1 MGRAVPAY
9 LRLPQQLRIQSYHV
23 YMIAFLACVILV
35 GTCTSAL
42 FRMNHY
48 NERLSATRATDYA
61 AFVELQRQV
70 PSLLADRRNWMNT
83 LFVKRAWFWNTL
95 AMGLI
100 AATLKRTGGGVQGE
114 MGKVPVPARVRS
126 WHDVVASKT
135 FVRWLIATIGWFLV
149 AQWSFGASLLERMHV
164 ASGGQCLVNAM
175 EVDPTLCRTRAP
187 LSLKT
192 HPHLL
197 GQLHPTLLER
207 HSTLHAGWHG
217 GVNVSGHT
225 FILVLSL
232 LVLGEMLVPYVPV
245 SWAPLAI
252 PTAVRSQRNV
262 RRDRP
267 PAVRPRN
274 QLVLLGTLALMALWT
289 GMLCATSMYYHTA
302 VEKAAGFFTAIAVWL
317 LVPKETALV

>member
-9 LRLPQQLRIQSYHV
+9 VRLPQQLRIQTYHV
-23 YMIAFLACVILV
+23 YMVAFLVCVILV
-35 GTCTSAL
+35 GTCMSAI

-48 NERLSATRATDYA
+48 NEQLSATRATDYA

-70 PSLLADRRNWMNT
+70 PSLLADRRNWLNT

-95 AMGLI
+95 AIGLI

-114 MGKVPVPARVRS
+114 LGKEPVPARVRS

-135 FVRWLIATIGWFLV
+135 FVRWLIATIGWYLV

-164 ASGGQCLVNAM
+164 ASGGQCLLNSLQ
-175 EVDPTLCRTRAP
+175 VDPMLCRTRAP
-187 LSLKT
+187 LSLET
-192 HPHLL
+192 HPHVLR
-197 GQLHPTLLER
+197 QLHPTLLEQ
-207 HSTLHAGWHG
+207 HSTLQAGWHG

-232 LVLGEMLVPYVPV
+232 LVLGEMLVPYVP
-245 SWAPLAI
+245 SWTGAI
-252 PTAVRSQRNV
+252 PMAIHSQRNV
-262 RRDRP
+262 WRDGP
-267 PAVRPRN
+267 PAVRRCN
-274 QLVLLGTLALMALWT
+274 RLVLLGALALMALWT
-289 GMLCATSMYYHTA
+289 SMLCATSMYYHTA
-302 VEKAAGFFTAIAVWL
+302 VEKVAGFLTAIAVWL